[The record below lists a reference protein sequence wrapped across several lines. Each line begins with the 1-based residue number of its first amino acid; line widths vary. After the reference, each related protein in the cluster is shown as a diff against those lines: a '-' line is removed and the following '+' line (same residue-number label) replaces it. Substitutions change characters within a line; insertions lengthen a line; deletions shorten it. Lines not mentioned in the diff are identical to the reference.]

1 LGLAERF
8 GADDLIGGGRAPRGP
23 RGRAPRGRAPRDDAG
38 VGVGAFVG
46 IARFLETGVG
56 ATVEDGVGRFF
67 VVVVV
72 LAVVFVFVFLF
83 AALASRLFLFKAISS
98 IIDIGFFGIGFWF
111 LLLEVRSTDFNVLP
125 A

>member
-1 LGLAERF
+1 MGLTERF

-67 VVVVV
+67 MVVVV
-72 LAVVFVFVFLF
+72 LAVVFVFLF
-83 AALASRLFLFKAISS
+83 ALASRLFLFKAISS

-111 LLLEVRSTDFNVLP
+111 LLLEVLSTGFNVLP

>member
-1 LGLAERF
+1 MGLAERF
-8 GADDLIGGGRAPRGP
+8 GADDLIGGGRAPRG
-23 RGRAPRGRAPRDDAG
+23 PRGRAPRDDAG

-67 VVVVV
+67 MVVVV
-72 LAVVFVFVFLF
+72 LAVVFGFVFLF
-83 AALASRLFLFKAISS
+83 ALASRLFLFKAISS

-111 LLLEVRSTDFNVLP
+111 LLLEVLSTDFNVLP

>member
-1 LGLAERF
+1 MGLTERF

-46 IARFLETGVG
+46 IARFLVTGVG

-72 LAVVFVFVFLF
+72 LAVVFVFLF
-83 AALASRLFLFKAISS
+83 ALASRLFLFKAISS

-111 LLLEVRSTDFNVLP
+111 LLLEVLSTDFNVLP

>member
-1 LGLAERF
+1 M
-8 GADDLIGGGRAPRGP
+8 
-23 RGRAPRGRAPRDDAG
+23 
-38 VGVGAFVG
+38 
-46 IARFLETGVG
+46 G

-72 LAVVFVFVFLF
+72 LAVVFVFLF
-83 AALASRLFLFKAISS
+83 ALASRLFLFKAISS

-111 LLLEVRSTDFNVLP
+111 LLLEVLSTGFNVLP